1 MTGEQLQLLV
11 DTVQQLSLA
20 RDLNSIMAVVRKTA
34 RQLTGAD
41 GATFILKENDMCYYA
56 DEDAITPLW
65 KGQRF
70 PMVSCISGWAMMN
83 RRPLVIEDI
92 YKDSRIPLKLYQPTF
107 VKSLVMVPIR
117 TVNPIGA
124 IGNYWAEY
132 CSPSPEQVQLLQ
144 ALADITSV
152 SIENFYAFDE
162 LETFIYKL
170 SHDIRGPVARILGL
184 MNITNIEDPVSVK
197 EFYTRIGLQATCLD
211 DILKTLIETV
221 SIRKEEKVNTPV
233 IFEQIIQETIKSLE
247 DLDGYDKIRF
257 EQDIIVKNEFFSN
270 KPLLTII
277 FQNLLDN
284 AIKYCCDDIR
294 VPFIKISVIEIHDRV
309 KIMISDNGIGIP
321 EELRQDVFKMFFR
334 GTEKSNGS
342 GLGLY
347 LVNHII
353 KQLNGEISLNS
364 KEHTGTTITIYLRN
378 EININLSTAPR
389 PAAQAGSSPKG
400 QGVLINE

>member
-20 RDLNSIMAVVRKTA
+20 RDLNSIMSVVRKTA

-41 GATFILKENDMCYYA
+41 GATFILREHDQCYYA
-56 DEDAITPLW
+56 DEDAISPLW

-70 PMVSCISGWAMMN
+70 PMSSCVSGWVMMH

-92 YKDSRIPLKLYQPTF
+92 FSDSRIPIELYKPTF
-107 VKSLVMVPIR
+107 VRSLVMVPIR

-124 IGNYWAEY
+124 IGNYWAKQ
-132 CSPSPEQVQLLQ
+132 CTPTSEQVRLLQ

-152 SIENFYAFDE
+152 SVENFYAFDE

-170 SHDIRGPVARILGL
+170 SHDIRGPIARILGL

-197 EFYTRIGLQATCLD
+197 EFYARIGLQAESLD
-211 DILKTLIETV
+211 DILKSLVDTI
-221 SIRKEEKVNTPV
+221 SIRKDEKVNTPIV
-233 IFEQIIQETIKSLE
+233 FEQIVSEVIHSLE
-247 DLDGYDKIRF
+247 NINGYEKIIF
-257 EQDIIVKNEFFSN
+257 EQDISVKSKFISN
-270 KPLLTII
+270 KPLLTTL
-277 FQNLLDN
+277 FQNLIEN
-284 AIKYCCDDIR
+284 AIKYRSEGIKT
-294 VPFIKISVIEIHDRV
+294 PFIKILISEVNDQI

-321 EELRQDVFKMFFR
+321 EDVQQNVFKMFFR

-347 LVNHII
+347 LVNNII
-353 KQLNGEISLNS
+353 KQLNGEIFLDS
-364 KEHTGTTITIYLRN
+364 KEYIGTTVTVYLLN
-378 EININLSTAPR
+378 ERYKNHDVLLRSVS
-389 PAAQAGSSPKG
+389 QAGS
-400 QGVLINE
+400 